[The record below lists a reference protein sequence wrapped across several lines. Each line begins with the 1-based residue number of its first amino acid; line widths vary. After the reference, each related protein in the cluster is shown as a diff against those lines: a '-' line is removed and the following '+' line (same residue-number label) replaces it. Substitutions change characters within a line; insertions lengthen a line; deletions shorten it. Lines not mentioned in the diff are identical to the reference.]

1 MKKIFL
7 SLILLAGISVQA
19 QKQSIFGF
27 SSPDIPFQWKAIQEF
42 SPSNTNTIKTIYD
55 GKQALQVFDGHT
67 RKSAS
72 ANADA
77 GLVAAAGYNE
87 TTKQLFYIPMHAAE
101 LRWAQW
107 NGHQAP
113 TIYSIKSNI
122 LSLLDF
128 NKTEQQITRMTI
140 DRKGVGY
147 ALTNDAMHLIEFTTG
162 ERPILRDLGPLID
175 AGSNGQN
182 SIHNACSSFGGD
194 MVAGDD
200 GYIYLITQRSN
211 IYVFSPQTRIAKH
224 LGSING
230 LPQLFTPNGAAAMA
244 NGELLLS
251 CSNGD
256 QNCYIVNPEN
266 WEARSL
272 STENPKDFNMS
283 DLASGY
289 LLSRKPKPASF
300 FQDNHTSL
308 HVFPNPMSRSRLQIS
323 LENAVS
329 GNYQVQ
335 LLDMTGKVI
344 NQQIIN
350 LSQGSQSVY
359 LNYPAETAKGTYIIK
374 VTNPSDKTIHSSK
387 LMIQ

>member
-1 MKKIFL
+1 MVN
-7 SLILLAGISVQA
+7 S
-19 QKQSIFGF
+19 
-27 SSPDIPFQWKAIQEF
+27 D
-42 SPSNTNTIKTIYD
+42 
-55 GKQALQVFDGHT
+55 
-67 RKSAS
+67 
-72 ANADA
+72 AN
-77 GLVAAAGYNE
+77 LVAAAGYSE
-87 TTKQLFYIPMHAAE
+87 ATKQLFYIPMYAAE

-107 NGHQAP
+107 NGHQTP
-113 TIYSIKSNI
+113 IIYSIQSNI
-122 LSLLDF
+122 LSQLDF
-128 NKTEQQITRMTI
+128 NKTEQQITRMAI

-162 ERPILRDLGPLID
+162 ERPILRDLGQIID

-200 GYIYLITQRSN
+200 GNIYLITQRSN
-211 IYVFSPQTRIAKH
+211 IYMFNPQTRIAKY
-224 LGSING
+224 LGSIKG
-230 LPQLFTPNGAAAMA
+230 LPQQFTPNGAAAMA

-256 QNCYIVNPEN
+256 QNCFIVNPEK

-272 STENPKDFNMS
+272 FSENPKGFNMS

-289 LLSRKPKPASF
+289 LLSRKPRPTSF
-300 FQDNHTSL
+300 IQDDYTSL
-308 HVFPNPMSRSRLQIS
+308 HVFPNPMSNSRLQIS

-344 NQQIIN
+344 NQQILN

-359 LNYPAETAKGTYIIK
+359 LNYPTETAKGTYLIK